1 MRTASPGPRRA
12 VSASCSLQLES
23 RRRVAQP
30 TKRVLPARIKAR
42 YAAVVVPLG
51 TLTLAGRYRLISPL
65 REGGMGKVWTAEHLS
80 LHSMVAVKLIDEEL
94 ASRPDAVAR
103 FLREA
108 RAAAQ
113 IRSPHIVQVFD
124 VGIDNGVPFLAMEL
138 LQGESLAE
146 RLQRVGRLSPA
157 DTARFLSQVA
167 RGIARA
173 HGVGLVHRDLKPDN
187 VFLEKNDEEELAKV
201 LDFGVA
207 KALIPGFDTESGAT
221 RTGALVGSPHYMSPE
236 QAEASTT
243 LDHRTDIWSF
253 GVMAFECLTGMK
265 PFNQSSLGSQVLAIC
280 AWPMPVP
287 SRISEVPIDFDAWFA
302 RACSRSPAA
311 RFGSIQE
318 AAQSLSQVCQSASQ
332 SARAALSATLPGTG
346 ADTSST
352 PRSDS
357 LRTVAPISS
366 LPPRLSWLAQRSA
379 SFESFSALRG
389 RAKLAAAGALMV
401 ILVVSLLAWR
411 LVHSTPAES
420 PALPS
425 SASNTRPNSEP
436 QARPA
441 ASERAPESTQL
452 GASGGASPQSPLA
465 PAPERAAPL
474 EATET
479 TKKPSPRLTPRRR
492 VRATFDAKEDPY

>member
-1 MRTASPGPRRA
+1 
-12 VSASCSLQLES
+12 
-23 RRRVAQP
+23 
-30 TKRVLPARIKAR
+30 
-42 YAAVVVPLG
+42 
-51 TLTLAGRYRLISPL
+51 LAGRYRLISPL

-94 ASRPDAVAR
+94 ATRPEAVAR

-124 VGIDNGVPFLAMEL
+124 VGIDNGIPFLAMEL

-146 RLQRVGRLSPA
+146 RLQRVSRLSPA
-157 DTARFLSQVA
+157 DTARLLSQVA

-187 VFLEKNDEEELAKV
+187 VFLERNDEEELAKV

-221 RTGALVGSPHYMSPE
+221 RTGALIGSPHYMSPE

-243 LDHRTDIWSF
+243 LDHRTDVWSF

-280 AWPMPVP
+280 AWPMPLP
-287 SRISEVPIDFDAWFA
+287 SRVADVPIGFDAWFA
-302 RACSRSPAA
+302 RACSRSPAG

-318 AAQSLSQVCQSASQ
+318 AAQSLSQVCQGATL
-332 SARAALSATLPGTG
+332 SARASLGATLPGTG
-346 ADTSST
+346 ASTSAA

-366 LPPRLSWLAQRSA
+366 MPPRMGWLAHRTGR
-379 SFESFSALRG
+379 FSSG
-389 RAKLAAAGALMV
+389 RALPKRTKLAALGALLMV
-401 ILVVSLLAWR
+401 LLVSLISWR
-411 LVHSTPAES
+411 LARSTETDAPT
-420 PALPS
+420 LPT
-425 SASNTRPNSEP
+425 SARNARPKSEP
-436 QARPA
+436 TQQTPPAQAPA
-441 ASERAPESTQL
+441 QL
-452 GASGGASPQSPLA
+452 GASGSARPQSPLA
-465 PAPERAAPL
+465 PPPERVAPEASG
-474 EATET
+474 AT
-479 TKKPSPRLTPRRR
+479 KRPSPRLAPKRK
-492 VRATFDAKEDPY
+492 VRAAFDLKEDPY